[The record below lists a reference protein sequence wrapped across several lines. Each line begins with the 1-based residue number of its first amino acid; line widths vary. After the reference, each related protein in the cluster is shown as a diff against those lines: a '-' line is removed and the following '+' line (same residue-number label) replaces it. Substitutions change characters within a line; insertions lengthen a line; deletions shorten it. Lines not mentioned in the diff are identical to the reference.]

1 MSPGLVV
8 SNSIVSGPLL
18 KMITSICYDIMSH
31 MLDHSK
37 EIFIP
42 PHNIFGK
49 EVESTGGVVARIVE
63 PRCVRGGGLV
73 VNPCKRK
80 LKNPSVRPT
89 WGNCLRNA
97 LSLGSPRWGTW
108 SGPENDVHRDYPSS
122 ETLQMLFVVFILV
135 QKLCKCCPS
144 WLS

>member
-1 MSPGLVV
+1 M
-8 SNSIVSGPLL
+8 
-18 KMITSICYDIMSH
+18 TSY

-37 EIFIP
+37 EMFIP

-80 LKNPSVRPT
+80 LKKPKRSTN
-89 WGNCLRNA
+89 LR
-97 LSLGSPRWGTW
+97 
-108 SGPENDVHRDYPSS
+108 
-122 ETLQMLFVVFILV
+122 
-135 QKLCKCCPS
+135 
-144 WLS
+144 